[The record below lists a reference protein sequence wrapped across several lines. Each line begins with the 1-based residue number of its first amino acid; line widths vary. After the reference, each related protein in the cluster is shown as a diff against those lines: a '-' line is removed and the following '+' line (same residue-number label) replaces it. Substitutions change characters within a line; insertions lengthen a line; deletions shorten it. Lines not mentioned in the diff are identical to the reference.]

1 MTIVVFVFIIIVTS
15 MMSVLISMI
24 TYTFMTK
31 HLTRFVKFP
40 VKQEPYSWNGVVK
53 EKVSK

>member
-1 MTIVVFVFIIIVTS
+1 MTIAVFVFIIIVTS
-15 MMSVLISMI
+15 MMSVIISMA

-40 VKQEPYSWNGVVK
+40 VKQEPYSWNGIVK